1 MNINIRPLAM
11 IMGSVAGILSIFTLR
26 HPLISMFIGF
36 AVAFITYAILSLQDK
51 S

>member
-11 IMGSVAGILSIFTLR
+11 IVGSIAGILSIFTLR
-26 HPLISMFIGF
+26 HPLISLFI
-36 AVAFITYAILSLQDK
+36 AVAATFITDGVLRLQVK